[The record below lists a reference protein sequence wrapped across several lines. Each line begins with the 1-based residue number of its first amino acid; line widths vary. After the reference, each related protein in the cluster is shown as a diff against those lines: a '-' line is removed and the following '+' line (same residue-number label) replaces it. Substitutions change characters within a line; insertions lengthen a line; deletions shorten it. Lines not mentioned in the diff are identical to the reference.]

1 MRPDDGVVERL
12 GRCECFGDEDLL
24 SASRRAHR
32 AEAGQEASCL
42 LLRVPQELY
51 RKYLAHLH
59 IPDFEDKVGR
69 GTGGRDEKRGW
80 VTCQQ
85 AWRPG
90 RWWRG
95 GGGKA
100 YTV

>member
-1 MRPDDGVVERL
+1 MVERL

-59 IPDFEDKVGR
+59 IPDFEDKVGAGGRER
-69 GTGGRDEKRGW
+69 GTRRRRVNMLVSLARVE
-80 VTCQQ
+80 
-85 AWRPG
+85 
-90 RWWRG
+90 G
-95 GGGKA
+95 GGPQS
-100 YTV
+100 